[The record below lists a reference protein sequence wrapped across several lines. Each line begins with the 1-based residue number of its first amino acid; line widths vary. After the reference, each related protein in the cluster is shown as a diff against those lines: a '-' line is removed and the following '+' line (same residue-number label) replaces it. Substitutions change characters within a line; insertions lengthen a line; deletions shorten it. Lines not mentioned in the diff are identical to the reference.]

1 MKIRIAYA
9 AALVLALTASSAHAV
24 SIRGFPSCGSWV
36 EARTN
41 ARGAQ
46 PGAAESWV
54 VLNEQMWLLGYL
66 SGLAVGA
73 SSDYLRK
80 LDNDSIFVYTDNY
93 CQANPLKSLADAGV
107 ALILEAS
114 KH

>member
-1 MKIRIAYA
+1 
-9 AALVLALTASSAHAV
+9 
-24 SIRGFPSCGSWV
+24 
-36 EARTN
+36 
-41 ARGAQ
+41 
-46 PGAAESWV
+46 
-54 VLNEQMWLLGYL
+54 MWLLGYL